1 MNIIRQSSYT
11 SIRDEPRWMV
21 SKSSEPE
28 RQASEG
34 EGPSRAER
42 GIMELWRLPA
52 GARRP
57 PQRGAC
63 RTRAGCCMCTG
74 PRRRARASTSTSTS
88 SAVEKLRPAAGPQA
102 AVTCAVSRV
111 RCVAW
116 AQSNDASRPRAARE
130 PGPTPRLTGNT
141 GLTRP
146 PLCSVMLPQCLTH
159 SGARAAL
166 SVA

>member
-88 SAVEKLRPAAGPQA
+88 SAVEKLQAG
-102 AVTCAVSRV
+102 VTCAVSGAWSVRRAMTRAERV
-111 RCVAW
+111 RR
-116 AQSNDASRPRAARE
+116 AS
-130 PGPTPRLTGNT
+130 PGRRLASVTGNT
-141 GLTRP
+141 GLTHPR
-146 PLCSVMLPQCLTH
+146 
-159 SGARAAL
+159 ARAAL